1 MIAWFVRNGVA
12 ANILMGVILVAGF
25 ASIKGIKMELFPD
38 FDLDV
43 ITGPIS
49 GRQDFDTVIDS
60 YHAMS
65 HHGQR
70 EDKLTQ
76 LAVVEKFLMER
87 LAHFI
92 ERLKDTKQADGTSLL
107 SSTQVLFGSGLG
119 SGSRHTNE
127 NLPIILAGGGFKHG
141 QHVNGQNKQ
150 PLCNLYLS
158 MLQHMGAE
166 QDAFNRSQGT
176 LTGLA

>member
-1 MIAWFVRNGVA
+1 
-12 ANILMGVILVAGF
+12 
-25 ASIKGIKMELFPD
+25 
-38 FDLDV
+38 
-43 ITGPIS
+43 
-49 GRQDFDTVIDS
+49 
-60 YHAMS
+60 MS

-76 LAVVEKFLMER
+76 LAVVEKFLMGR

-92 ERLKDTKQADGTSLL
+92 GRLKDTKQADGASLL

-119 SGSRHTNE
+119 SGSRHSND
-127 NLPIILAGGGFKHG
+127 NLPMILAGGGFKHG
-141 QHVNGQNKQ
+141 QHVDGQSKQ

-158 MLQHMGAE
+158 MLQQMGAE

-176 LTGLA
+176 LTGLV

>member
-1 MIAWFVRNGVA
+1 MASGTRDEKIGGTLVDTWLD
-12 ANILMGVILVAGF
+12 LMYLALQTNSSHVGAMAVGNCNW
-25 ASIKGIKMELFPD
+25 G
-38 FDLDV
+38 LD
-43 ITGPIS
+43 G
-49 GRQDFDTVIDS
+49 VIDS
-60 YHAMS
+60 YHTLS

-76 LAVVEKFLMER
+76 LAVVENYLMER

-92 ERLKDTKQADGTSLL
+92 GRLKDTKQADGTSLL

-119 SGSRHTNE
+119 SGSRHTNA

-141 QHVNGQNKQ
+141 QPVDGQNKQ

-166 QDAFNRSQGT
+166 QDSFNRSQGT
-176 LTGLA
+176 LTRLA